1 MSIQQL
7 RKNVEEL
14 KQSFIT
20 KYEPACKIFV
30 FDGLTT
36 EEGLTAANVES
47 YSIKHPQT
55 HIVTLFV
62 EDMGASL

>member
-1 MSIQQL
+1 MGIQQL
-7 RKNVEEL
+7 KKSVEKL
-14 KQSFIT
+14 KTSFIT

-36 EEGLTAANVES
+36 ENGLTDADVEA

-55 HIVTLFV
+55 HIVTLFI

>member
-7 RKNVEEL
+7 RKTVEEL

-20 KYEPACKIFV
+20 KYEPAYKIFV
-30 FDGLTT
+30 FDSLTT
-36 EEGLTAANVES
+36 EEGLTAAAIET
-47 YSIKHPQT
+47 YSIKHPHT
-55 HIVTLFV
+55 RIVTLFV